1 MSTISAQPL
10 SLTLRMIL
18 DQNKMNPPKAN
29 KDTIFVFIVIT
40 FGQPLPL
47 ALRTILNPKTQRI
60 PKMRAKTVLDPKTH

>member
-40 FGQPLPL
+40 FG
-47 ALRTILNPKTQRI
+47 
-60 PKMRAKTVLDPKTH
+60 